1 MWVHVIVLKI
11 NTVIQEADESLH
23 SGFNCS
29 SSWEVAWESLHVVY
43 KWHQSKH
50 KVWREAEQK
59 HVYKMMSQQL
69 HTPTL
74 HLLWSL
80 HLSTCSASQ
89 PFLFFLSHC
98 PSIYF
103 LKNVFLP
110 PTMSHKDGGMRS
122 VSLEEEK
129 SYENIIV
136 KWQWH
141 LGKERKLKKVLG
153 DMSQPLQAI
162 GSFVKSSSSFLLC
175 SLVVV
180 SAIQSSPG
188 FQRFFLWSNQGPG
201 IDDLWGL
208 FSSLQGWSWTGSCPS
223 WRVHFPGDGPL
234 LGKCNWIT
242 LVPEVC
248 FSSHLIR

>member
-59 HVYKMMSQQL
+59 HIYKMMSQQL

-80 HLSTCSASQ
+80 HLSTRSTSQ

-110 PTMSHKDGGMRS
+110 PTMSYKDGGMRS

-153 DMSQPLQAI
+153 EMSQPLQAN

-180 SAIQSSPG
+180 SWLPTIFLMKQSGSWN
-188 FQRFFLWSNQGPG
+188 RWS
-201 IDDLWGL
+201 LRT
-208 FSSLQGWSWTGSCPS
+208 FSISARLVMNRELSKLEST
-223 WRVHFPGDGPL
+223 FPRRRSFT
-234 LGKCNWIT
+234 W
-242 LVPEVC
+242 
-248 FSSHLIR
+248 